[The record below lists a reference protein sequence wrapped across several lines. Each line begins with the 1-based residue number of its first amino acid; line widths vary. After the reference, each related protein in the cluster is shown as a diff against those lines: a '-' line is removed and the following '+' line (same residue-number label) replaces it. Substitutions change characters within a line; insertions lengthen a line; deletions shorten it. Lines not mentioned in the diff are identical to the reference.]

1 MSVKNISVIKTSEV
15 NSIWAAIALLSL
27 YGYSEKNSKFFSSYE
42 EVVSGS
48 REPQALDLVEKLTTS
63 KKKRLVVVEESLED
77 RELISAYYAGKFI
90 GAISIL
96 GNEDSTPFEEWD
108 DITMTVY
115 TIANGDPAVEN
126 NNGQRASVGRYYG
139 KRIEDYVNRFY
150 GSASYW

>member
-48 REPQALDLVEKLTTS
+48 REPEAINLVEKLTTS
-63 KKKRLVVVEESLED
+63 RKRRLTVVEESLED
-77 RELISAYYAGKFI
+77 RALISAYYAGKFI
-90 GAISIL
+90 GSVAIL

-115 TIANGDPAVEN
+115 TIANGDPTVEHD
-126 NNGQRASVGRYYG
+126 NGQRASVGRYYG

>member
-1 MSVKNISVIKTSEV
+1 MSIKNISVIRTSRV

-27 YGYSEKNSKFFSSYE
+27 YGYEEKNSKFFSSYE

-48 REPQALDLVEKLTTS
+48 RESEAINLVEKLIACR
-63 KKKRLVVVEESLED
+63 KRRLTVVEESLED
-77 RELISAYYAGKFI
+77 RKLISAYYAGKFI
-90 GAISIL
+90 GSVAIL

-115 TIANGDPAVEN
+115 TISNGDPTVEN